1 MPLNYNYPHIS
12 SCWIF
17 SHFLSL
23 PPNFLLATFPFTH
36 KLFRTD
42 EWNRECLDV
51 DCSFLVYHNNPI
63 SISRNMDYFVS
74 FYINHD
80 IISFYLIPKNI
91 MHDIKAK
98 KHFKIY
104 ISYPQTMICSKYHQ
118 DLSMKWGKLEYG
130 WNPYISILFVM
141 WECAYVCVKYFTIR
155 I

>member
-1 MPLNYNYPHIS
+1 MEMPSRIYFISCRNVICFTLLYWSSKTQGIEYLTLCPFTLNEILLPLNYNYPHIS

-63 SISRNMDYFVS
+63 SISRNMDNVVS
-74 FYINHD
+74 FYIIHD
-80 IISFYLIPKNI
+80 IFARYEKT
-91 MHDIKAK
+91 
-98 KHFKIY
+98 F
-104 ISYPQTMICSKYHQ
+104 
-118 DLSMKWGKLEYG
+118 
-130 WNPYISILFVM
+130 
-141 WECAYVCVKYFTIR
+141 
-155 I
+155 